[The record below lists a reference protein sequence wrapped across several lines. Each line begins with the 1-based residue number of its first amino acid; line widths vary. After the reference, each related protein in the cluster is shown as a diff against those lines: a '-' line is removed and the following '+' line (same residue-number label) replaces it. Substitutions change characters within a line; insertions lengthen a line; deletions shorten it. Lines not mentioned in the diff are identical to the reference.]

1 MQNEARQFK
10 MNNTLLKIQELI
22 YQPLNFEISEL
33 KTEPEGQQYK
43 ACQFLLNERK
53 IISRNSKITP
63 KKTGQFVTFW
73 KRNEKG
79 ITSPF
84 HKNDPFDFYVVNL
97 QGEGRVGQFVFPKSV
112 LIEKEIVSTSIKS
125 GKRGFRV
132 YPDWDLT
139 LSKQAIKTQRWQ
151 LEFFFEIKA
160 ELNLNGIE
168 ALYDLK

>member
-1 MQNEARQFK
+1 MQNQASQSK

-33 KTEPEGQQYK
+33 KIEAEGQQYR

-63 KKTGQFVTFW
+63 KKIGQFVTFW

-79 ITSPF
+79 ITIPF
-84 HKNDPFDFYVVNL
+84 HKKDPFDFYVVNL
-97 QGEGRVGQFVFPKSV
+97 QGEGRIGQFVFPKSV
-112 LIEKEIVSTSIKS
+112 LIQKEIVSTSIKG

-132 YPDWDLT
+132 YPNWDLT
-139 LSKQAIKTQRWQ
+139 LSKQAIKTQQWQ
-151 LEFFFEIKA
+151 LEFFFEISA
-160 ELNLNGIE
+160 ELNLNGIAE
-168 ALYDLK
+168 LYDLE